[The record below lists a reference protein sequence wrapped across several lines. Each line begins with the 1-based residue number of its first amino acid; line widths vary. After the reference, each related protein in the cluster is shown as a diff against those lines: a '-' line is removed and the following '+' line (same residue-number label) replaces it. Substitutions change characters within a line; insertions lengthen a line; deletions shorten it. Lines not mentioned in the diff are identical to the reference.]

1 MSSTPICY
9 SINPSPSKLDFT
21 RTHVLTPL
29 AKQFYSHLPSF
40 TGKSRSRR
48 SLVGVKAATLSS
60 EEQKTAT
67 EKKKPRVLVAGGG
80 IGGLVFALAAKKKGF
95 DVLVFEKDLSAI
107 RGEGQYRGPI
117 QIQSNALAALE
128 AIDVSVAEEVM
139 EAGCIT
145 GDRINGLVDG
155 VSGTWYVKFDTFT
168 PAVSRGLPVTRVI
181 SRMTLQQILARAVG
195 EEVIR
200 NESNVVD
207 FKDTGDKV
215 IVMLENAQRYVG
227 DLLVGADGIWSKV
240 RTNLFGR
247 SEATYSGYTCYTG
260 IADFIP
266 ADIESVGY
274 RVFLGYKQY
283 FVSSDVGGGKMQ
295 WYAFHEE
302 PAGGVDAPNGMKKR
316 LFDIFE
322 GWCDNVL
329 DLLHATEE
337 EAILRRDIYD
347 RTPSFT
353 WGKGRVTLL
362 GDSIH
367 AMQPNMGQG
376 GCMAIEDSYQLALE
390 LEEAWKQSVATNKPV
405 DLVSSLKRYE
415 ESRRVRVA
423 IIHGMA
429 RMAAI
434 MASTYKA
441 YLGVGLGPLSFLAKF
456 RIQHPGIIGGRFLM
470 DMTMPL
476 MLDWVLGGNSEKL
489 EGRSPSCRLTDKAD
503 DRLRQW
509 FEDDEALERTIIGEW
524 YLIPYGSKCSVSETL
539 CLTKDEDQPCIIGSE
554 LDQDVPGTH
563 IVIPSPQVSKM
574 HARVIYKDGAFFVM
588 DLRSQHGTYVTDNQG
603 RRYRV
608 TPNFPARFR
617 PSDIIEFGSD
627 KKVGFKVKVIR
638 TTPNLTRKD
647 EKSNESNDYE
657 SSFLQEENL
666 FSLLDQS
673 LSFDY
678 NSFVN
683 PFNGLQNETWFSLQ
697 DSINLDPISTCFP
710 AVDHMSMA
718 SVDFEA
724 FSTLSQADVFGEL
737 WNENACNFNNHVEPD
752 MEIILHDGNNTTK
765 ETTMQKRRYR
775 GDRLIQI
782 FSREDMKPY
791 FKMLITKAAKEL
803 GVGLTLLKRRCRELG
818 FSRWPHRKLTSID
831 GLINNLKD
839 HLGKMEGE
847 VNKSKLMNA
856 LEILEAEKKMIEEFP
871 DLEFG
876 DKTKRLRQAC
886 FKANYKRRRLVSSSS
901 MSTTSSIS

>member
-1 MSSTPICY
+1 MGSTPFCY

-21 RTHVLTPL
+21 KTHVFSPV
-29 AKQFYSHLPSF
+29 AKQFYLDLSSF
-40 TGKSRSRR
+40 AGKSGGGGLSGFRNRR
-48 SLVGVKAATLSS
+48 GVVGVKATETALV
-60 EEQKTAT
+60 EEEKREAVTT
-67 EKKKPRVLVAGGG
+67 EKKKSRVLVAGGG

-128 AIDVSVAEEVM
+128 AIDIAVAEEVM

-168 PAVSRGLPVTRVI
+168 PAASRGLPVTRVI

-207 FKDTGDKV
+207 FEDSGDKV
-215 IVMLENAQRYVG
+215 TVVLENGQRYEG

-240 RTNLFGR
+240 RNNLFGR

-260 IADFIP
+260 IADFVP

-274 RVFLGYKQY
+274 RVFLGHKQY

-329 DLLHATEE
+329 DLLDATEE
-337 EAILRRDIYD
+337 DAILRRDIYD
-347 RTPSFT
+347 RSPSFT

-376 GCMAIEDSYQLALE
+376 GCMAIEDSFQLALE
-390 LEEAWKQSVATNKPV
+390 LEEAWKRSVETNTPV
-405 DLVSSLKRYE
+405 DVVSSLKRYE
-415 ESRRVRVA
+415 ESRRLRVA

-441 YLGVGLGPLSFLAKF
+441 YLGVGLGPLSFLTKF
-456 RIQHPGIIGGRFLM
+456 RVPHPGRVGGRFFI
-470 DMTMPL
+470 DIAMPL
-476 MLDWVLGGNSEKL
+476 MLNWVLGGNSEKL

-503 DRLRQW
+503 DRLREW
-509 FEDDEALERTIIGEW
+509 FEDNEALERTINGEW
-524 YLIPYGSKCSVSETL
+524 SLIPQGNDCCVSETL

-554 LDQDVPGTH
+554 PDKDFPGMH
-563 IVIPSPQVSKM
+563 IVSKM
-574 HARVIYKDGAFFVM
+574 HARIIYKDGAFFVM
-588 DLRSQHGTYVTDNQG
+588 DLRSEHGTYVIDNEG
-603 RRYRV
+603 GRYRA

-627 KKVGFKVKVIR
+627 KKAAFKVKVIR
-638 TTPNLTRKD
+638 KTP
-647 EKSNESNDYE
+647 KSTSKNESNGKL
-657 SSFLQEENL
+657 LQ
-666 FSLLDQS
+666 
-673 LSFDY
+673 
-678 NSFVN
+678 
-683 PFNGLQNETWFSLQ
+683 
-697 DSINLDPISTCFP
+697 
-710 AVDHMSMA
+710 
-718 SVDFEA
+718 
-724 FSTLSQADVFGEL
+724 
-737 WNENACNFNNHVEPD
+737 
-752 MEIILHDGNNTTK
+752 
-765 ETTMQKRRYR
+765 
-775 GDRLIQI
+775 
-782 FSREDMKPY
+782 
-791 FKMLITKAAKEL
+791 AA
-803 GVGLTLLKRRCRELG
+803 
-818 FSRWPHRKLTSID
+818 
-831 GLINNLKD
+831 
-839 HLGKMEGE
+839 
-847 VNKSKLMNA
+847 
-856 LEILEAEKKMIEEFP
+856 
-871 DLEFG
+871 
-876 DKTKRLRQAC
+876 
-886 FKANYKRRRLVSSSS
+886 
-901 MSTTSSIS
+901 